1 MLEAFCNIAEMGRRY
16 RAYRRWYFIYTQVPQ
31 RRRNRE
37 LQALHQRLTHLEEEN
52 AALRRHLQVVEEHIR
67 LLMEETEF

>member
-1 MLEAFCNIAEMGRRY
+1 MSLTATGQFHIEHLQLNRPQLV
-16 RAYRRWYFIYTQVPQ
+16 TQ

-52 AALRRHLQVVEEHIR
+52 ALLRRHLQVVEEQIR

>member
-31 RRRNRE
+31 VSVAWGQRRTVSR
-37 LQALHQRLTHLEEEN
+37 
-52 AALRRHLQVVEEHIR
+52 
-67 LLMEETEF
+67 